1 MKNIEKVDNAKLMPI
16 NAILNKYG
24 ISDDHII
31 NYGKYIAKI
40 DIDNL
45 KNWSCEKT
53 LSQQAISVLKINI
66 GKEDKLRLTKAL
78 HQMNITSETM
88 YPGLDGLAKSV
99 GRLREGL
106 GDYKD

>member
-1 MKNIEKVDNAKLMPI
+1 MKKSIMAVILISAIGMLAYGGTVLAKNTYYI
-16 NAILNKYG
+16 
-24 ISDDHII
+24 DD
-31 NYGKYIAKI
+31 
-40 DIDNL
+40 L
-45 KNWSCEKT
+45 KNWSYEKP

-106 GDYKD
+106 GDY